1 MEQRQIDIAYMQCRV
16 LNMAQTKWNITP
28 SECADIFKK
37 SDLLGFISECYEL
50 LHVSSCK
57 CALDD
62 IEQILLANGIDIN
75 RQKDRYPVT

>member
-1 MEQRQIDIAYMQCRV
+1 
-16 LNMAQTKWNITP
+16 MAQAKWNIAP

-57 CALDD
+57 CALDN

-75 RQKDRYPVT
+75 RQKDRYPIA

>member
-1 MEQRQIDIAYMQCRV
+1 
-16 LNMAQTKWNITP
+16 MAQAKWNVTP

-57 CALDD
+57 CALDN
-62 IEQILLANGIDIN
+62 IEQILLANGIDIK

>member
-1 MEQRQIDIAYMQCRV
+1 
-16 LNMAQTKWNITP
+16 MAQTKWNITP
-28 SECADIFKK
+28 EERADIFKK
-37 SDLLGFISECYEL
+37 YYLLGFIYKCYEL

-75 RQKDRYPVT
+75 RQKDRYPIT

>member
-1 MEQRQIDIAYMQCRV
+1 MEQRQIDIADMQCRV
-16 LNMAQTKWNITP
+16 FNTAQTKWNITP

-37 SDLLGFISECYEL
+37 YDLIGFISECYEL

-57 CALDD
+57 CALDN

>member
-1 MEQRQIDIAYMQCRV
+1 MEQRQIDIADMQCRV
-16 LNMAQTKWNITP
+16 FNMTQTKWNITS

-37 SDLLGFISECYEL
+37 YDLLGFIYKCYEL

-75 RQKDRYPVT
+75 RQKDRYPIT